1 MIASTTTGSA
11 RHRAKRAG
19 RRWSAAMLAV
29 AAVAGG
35 CSTGRSSPVQP
46 EPPASSPAGVE
57 SLSTL
62 AVLRVGESAEVG
74 DRVVTFTAVREDSRC
89 PTGVECLW
97 EGDAAVELLVDEGG
111 EPTLIV
117 LHTALEPQSTVAA
130 GLRLTLERLDPQPV
144 VGRQIPPADYEATLR
159 IEAG

>member
-1 MIASTTTGSA
+1 MRG
-11 RHRAKRAG
+11 AKRAG

-35 CSTGRSSPVQP
+35 CSAGHSSPGQP
-46 EPPASSPAGVE
+46 EPPASSTAGDE
-57 SLSTL
+57 SLPTVVS
-62 AVLRVGESAEVG
+62 LRAGESAEVG

-97 EGDAAVELLVDEGG
+97 EGDAAVELLVEAGG
-111 EPTLIV
+111 EPTVIV
-117 LHTALEPQSTVAA
+117 LHTALEPRSAVAA
-130 GLRLTLERLDPQPV
+130 GLRLTLERLDPHPV
-144 VGRQIPPADYEATLR
+144 AGRQTPPADYEATLR